1 MLQASAQKYPDH
13 PAFVS
18 GLNTISYRELD
29 AAADRVA
36 GRLAVI
42 TAPGPVVVP
51 LRITA
56 VTAALYYGAIR
67 AGRVVVPVSPLLPV
81 SRLLL
86 ICEMVSAAGVAVGQG
101 NDSLLLAEALP
112 SATLLIELDPFLDL
126 PAGNVPGTRT
136 GERAAPVFAG
146 DHRLDADAAQ
156 ILLTSG
162 TTGPPKAVE
171 LSHRAVKAN
180 AWQMSSAHEISHGS
194 TVLCHLPML
203 NPMHTNAAVYQGAT
217 QVLCDS
223 NDIEVAAALT
233 EEHRVTHLYSQPIR
247 LDRLA
252 RDPALANVQLP
263 SVQYIAAGSRAIAAD
278 VVRTLEDRYGVYVF
292 QGYGQTESCYLSHS
306 DLPRS
311 AQQGSVGYGLAQTE
325 TKVVGLD
332 SGTELAP
339 GQLGELQ
346 IRGPQLMN
354 RYLNRP
360 DLKPFTDDGW
370 FHCGDVAR
378 MDPDGR
384 VSIFDR
390 LVDVGTRNGQ
400 LVSPSAVERQA
411 EDDPEVR
418 EAGAVFIA
426 RDVDVEL
433 HLFVVLSD
441 FESAPTPQV
450 GPEDRA
456 DRQLGAEQRI
466 LARLNERLPLP
477 QRVCGLAVVPALP
490 RLNINGKVDRKE
502 LRKRASTTDCTCQL
516 HDALRPVRAG
526 T

>member
-1 MLQASAQKYPDH
+1 LKITKPS
-13 PAFVS
+13 
-18 GLNTISYRELD
+18 LD
-29 AAADRVA
+29 
-36 GRLAVI
+36 
-42 TAPGPVVVP
+42 
-51 LRITA
+51 
-56 VTAALYYGAIR
+56 
-67 AGRVVVPVSPLLPV
+67 
-81 SRLLL
+81 
-86 ICEMVSAAGVAVGQG
+86 
-101 NDSLLLAEALP
+101 
-112 SATLLIELDPFLDL
+112 
-126 PAGNVPGTRT
+126 
-136 GERAAPVFAG
+136 
-146 DHRLDADAAQ
+146 
-156 ILLTSG
+156 
-162 TTGPPKAVE
+162 
-171 LSHRAVKAN
+171 
-180 AWQMSSAHEISHGS
+180 
-194 TVLCHLPML
+194 
-203 NPMHTNAAVYQGAT
+203 
-217 QVLCDS
+217 
-223 NDIEVAAALT
+223 
-233 EEHRVTHLYSQPIR
+233 
-247 LDRLA
+247 
-252 RDPALANVQLP
+252 
-263 SVQYIAAGSRAIAAD
+263 
-278 VVRTLEDRYGVYVF
+278 
-292 QGYGQTESCYLSHS
+292 
-306 DLPRS
+306 
-311 AQQGSVGYGLAQTE
+311 
-325 TKVVGLD
+325 
-332 SGTELAP
+332 
-339 GQLGELQ
+339 
-346 IRGPQLMN
+346 
-354 RYLNRP
+354 RP